1 MNERR
6 HGVFSCYLFNFF
18 HIVNIHINKYIP
30 GVFHIKEVKNIPIN
44 SLEAIFNHF
53 LKWKPGNFFSIS
65 PKVVLSPSFP
75 TDVDFSVAQVLNA
88 NATLHF
94 GIFSRDIL

>member
-1 MNERR
+1 M
-6 HGVFSCYLFNFF
+6 
-18 HIVNIHINKYIP
+18 NIHINKYIP
-30 GVFHIKEVKNIPIN
+30 GVLHIKEGKTFPIN

-65 PKVVLSPSFP
+65 PKVVLPPSFP
-75 TDVDFSVAQVLNA
+75 ADIDFSVAQVLNS

-94 GIFSRDIL
+94 GIFSRDTL